1 MSRRIDAAAESIYAQ
16 VWNIVE
22 TWFKV
27 PAHPPSLP
35 AESPDDVKS
44 FRPAAGFLRYLKFI
58 FWIMLAI
65 IDGAILIVW
74 FVILVA
80 IPWLGVLLAL
90 PAAAVAILPDIVAY
104 VAIHLRYDTTW
115 YVIGRRSLRIRR
127 GIWIIN
133 ETTITF
139 ENVQNIRIT
148 QGPLQRYF
156 GIADLVVETA
166 GGGTSTGP
174 HGETVSNSHVG
185 MIEGIDNA
193 EELRTLVLGRLRK
206 SQTAGLGDE
215 DDDER
220 LHSGFSGEHVAILRE
235 IRDKLRQLVGQTP
248 KQPVEEL

>member
-1 MSRRIDAAAESIYAQ
+1 MSRRVEAAAESIYAQ

-27 PAHPPSLP
+27 PAEPPTLP
-35 AESPDDVKS
+35 AEPPEDVTS
-44 FRPAAGFLRYLKFI
+44 FRPAPGFLRYLKFM
-58 FWIMLAI
+58 FWLVLTI
-65 IDGAILIVW
+65 IDGAILVVW
-74 FVILVA
+74 LVILFAV
-80 IPWLGVLLAL
+80 PWLGMLLFL

-139 ENVQNIRIT
+139 ENVQNIHIT

-166 GGGTSTGP
+166 GGGGGG
-174 HGETVSNSHVG
+174 HGKGEAALATHVG

-193 EELRTLVLGRLRK
+193 QELRALILGRLRQ
-206 SQTAGLGDE
+206 SQSAGLGD
-215 DDDER
+215 DDPDESR
-220 LHSGFSGEHVAILRE
+220 AAGFTAEHLAVLRE
-235 IRDKLRQLVGQTP
+235 IRDTARQLAG
-248 KQPVEEL
+248 

>member
-1 MSRRIDAAAESIYAQ
+1 MSRRVEAAAESIYAQ

-27 PAHPPSLP
+27 PAEPPTLP
-35 AESPDDVKS
+35 AESPEDVKS
-44 FRPAAGFLRYLKFI
+44 FRPAPGFLRYLKFM
-58 FWIMLAI
+58 FWLLLAI
-65 IDGAILIVW
+65 IDGIILFVWLIILIAV
-74 FVILVA
+74 
-80 IPWLGVLLAL
+80 PWLGMLLFL
-90 PAAAVAILPDIVAY
+90 PAAAVAILPDILAY

-166 GGGTSTGP
+166 GGGATGP
-174 HGETVSNSHVG
+174 HGKQLLTAHVG

-193 EELRTLVLGRLRK
+193 QELRALILGRLRQSK
-206 SQTAGLGDE
+206 TAGLGD
-215 DDDER
+215 DDDADEPR
-220 LHSGFSGEHVAILRE
+220 TAGFGAAHLAVLRE
-235 IRDKLRQLVGQTP
+235 IRNAARQIAG
-248 KQPVEEL
+248 